1 MIKISSTP
9 KIATSAPAHVEKL
22 KNISVEGRRLAF
34 ALLGIA
40 CFAFF
45 YFMPALPPAVDPTGK
60 VFELTREAQLAIG
73 LFLLAGIWWVFEVI
87 PIGITS
93 LTIGV
98 IQAAFMIRP
107 ATQAFADFMN
117 PSVLFILG
125 SLMLGLAFTKAGVT
139 TRLAFK
145 MLTVVG
151 EDSRKILLGVFL
163 LTTGLTHIMAHT
175 AVAATM
181 FPLMLVIMSMYGNED
196 EPSKFGKAM
205 FIGMAYSAG
214 AGSLCTMLGAARA
227 PVAIGFFHEFT
238 GNTVS
243 FVEMSKYMMPFGWIT
258 VFLVWFLLC
267 FVFFKPEQL
276 KVDGLK
282 KKVSEVYSEMGPVSA
297 KEIFV
302 IILALS
308 VVSFLALQ
316 NFVPAIQNIDKA
328 VPMLVAAILL
338 FMTKLFTVEDLEK
351 GIPWNI
357 VLLFGGAMSIGYALW
372 QTGAAEW
379 MAINWLGMF
388 ENAHWL
394 VFVLAIAF
402 LIVVMTN
409 FIMNVAAIAITLP
422 VALVVAEYMSVNP
435 YLILYT
441 ALAMA
446 GLPFMLLVGAAPNAI
461 AYQSKQFTTGQFFTV
476 GIPFTLIVLAMV
488 ALFAVVVWPLMGIPA
503 IIN

>member
-1 MIKISSTP
+1 MVKINNTTQ
-9 KIATSAPAHVEKL
+9 ATAGPLVITEKS
-22 KNISVEGRRLAF
+22 KSFTGEGRRLAF

-40 CFAFF
+40 LFALF
-45 YFMPALPPAVDPTGK
+45 YFMPALPPAIDPTGTA
-60 VFELTREAQLAIG
+60 FELSREAQLAIG

-87 PIGITS
+87 PIGVTS
-93 LTIGV
+93 LAIGV
-98 IQAAFMIRP
+98 FQAAFMIRP
-107 ATQAFADFMN
+107 AAVAFANFMD

-145 MLTVVG
+145 MLTIVG
-151 EDSRKILLGVFL
+151 EDSRKILLGVFIV
-163 LTTGLTHIMAHT
+163 TAALTHLMAHT

-181 FPLMLVIMSMYGNED
+181 FPLMLVIMSMYGKVD
-196 EPSKFGKAM
+196 EPTNFGRAM

-214 AGSLCTMLGAARA
+214 AGSMITLLGAARA
-227 PVAIGFFHEFT
+227 PVALGFFQEFT
-238 GNTVS
+238 GNSVS
-243 FVEMSKYMMPFGWIT
+243 FIEMSKVMFLFGWVT

-267 FVFFKPEQL
+267 YVFFKPEQL
-276 KVDGLK
+276 KIEGLQ
-282 KKVSEVYSEMGPVSA
+282 KKVDEVKSQMGPMSV

-302 IILALS
+302 IVLTLS
-308 VVSFLALQ
+308 VVAILALQ
-316 NFVPAIQNIDKA
+316 NFVPALQSMNKA

-372 QTGAAEW
+372 ETGAAQW
-379 MAINWLGMF
+379 MAVNWLGMF

-394 VFVLAIAF
+394 VFVLAIGF
-402 LIVVMTN
+402 LIIVMTN

-422 VALVVAEYMSVNP
+422 VALVVAEYMGVNP
-435 YLILYT
+435 YLILYA
-441 ALAMA
+441 ALSMA
-446 GLPFMLLVGAAPNAI
+446 ALPFMLLVGAAPNAI
-461 AYQSKQFTTGQFFTV
+461 AYQSKQFTTGQFFMV

-488 ALFAVVVWPLMGIPA
+488 ALFALVVWPLLGVPA
-503 IIN
+503 LIK